1 MILKSTFKPAWWL
14 PNAHAQTLYPYV
26 FRNVDAPYF
35 RCERLELPDGDFVD
49 LSWVEGGLF
58 EDAPLVVLLHGLC
71 GTGDSQYIKAQIN
84 RYQQMG
90 WRSVVMQFRGAGS
103 EPNRKMRAYHSGDTA
118 DLNYFMQVL
127 AQREPHTQ
135 KMGVGFSLGG
145 NVLLK
150 WLGENS
156 TQTVF
161 SAAVAV
167 SVPFQLNL
175 VADRMNRGF
184 SRLYRNHLLHNL
196 RNQFIR
202 KMEHNPNEE
211 FLRIVKACHCF
222 WTFDDKVTAPLNG
235 FDSVHSYYR
244 EASSKAY
251 LAHITI
257 PTLIIHALDDP
268 FMTPAAIPTLA
279 DLSSSTTLELSERG
293 GHVGFVMGAIPGRP
307 VFWLDQR
314 IPEFFAQH
322 LGPQS

>member
-1 MILKSTFKPAWWL
+1 MIKKSSFKPAWWL

-26 FRNVDAPYF
+26 FRQVAAPYF

-49 LSWVEGGLF
+49 LIWVEGGLSA
-58 EDAPLVVLLHGLC
+58 DAPLVVLLHGLC
-71 GTGDSQYIKAQIN
+71 GTGDSQYIKSQMTC
-84 RYQQMG
+84 YQQKG
-90 WRSVVMQFRGAGS
+90 WRSVVMLFRGAGA

-118 DLNYFMQVL
+118 DFDYFLHIL
-127 AQREPHTQ
+127 AAREPHTF

-150 WLGENS
+150 WLGEHS
-156 TQTVF
+156 TQTVLH
-161 SAAVAV
+161 SAVAV

-175 VADRMNRGF
+175 VADRMNAGF

-196 RNQFIR
+196 RKQFFR
-202 KMEHNPNEE
+202 KLEDLPNEA
-211 FLRIVKACHCF
+211 FSNTLKSCHCF

-235 FDSVHSYYR
+235 FDSVHTYYR

-251 LAHITI
+251 LAHIAT

-268 FMTPAAIPTLA
+268 FMTPAAVPTDA
-279 DLSSSTTLELSERG
+279 DLSASVTLELSERG
-293 GHVGFVMGAIPGRP
+293 GHVGFVGGAMPGRP
-307 VFWLDQR
+307 LFWLDHR

-322 LGPQS
+322 LATKS